1 MKKSKK
7 LATLI
12 LAGVLCFGSTLTAS
26 AATNLFA
33 GFPVQMESSYQRSY
47 SRAVQVM
54 MLNYNRASR
63 DWITSTGGANGYYG
77 NGTASAVRIFQ
88 SSVGLEI
95 DGNCG
100 PNTWNAL
107 SNFAVTYHRTEGY
120 YDYYR
125 SKTGYNYDKSTQ
137 KNMRRNFQTGSWQC
151 YNGTWNNVN

>member
-33 GFPVQMESSYQRSY
+33 GFPVQNINGYQRSY

-54 MLNYNRASR
+54 MVNYNHTTRQH
-63 DWITSTGGANGYYG
+63 IMSTGGANGYYG
-77 NGTASAVRIFQ
+77 NGTASAVRTFQ
-88 SSVGLEI
+88 SSVGLAA
-95 DGNCG
+95 DGSCG
-100 PNTWNAL
+100 PATWNGL

-125 SKTGYNYDKSTQ
+125 SKTGLDFSLNQ
-137 KNMRRNFQTGSWQC
+137 FNMRRNSQTGKWQC
-151 YNGTWNNVN
+151 YYNGWYDVN

>member
-33 GFPVQMESSYQRSY
+33 GFPAQNINGYQRSY

-54 MLNYNRASR
+54 MLNYNSVTRQH
-63 DWITSTGGANGYYG
+63 ITSTGGANGYFG
-77 NGTASAVRIFQ
+77 NGTANAIRVFQ
-88 SSVGLEI
+88 SSVGLAA
-95 DGNCG
+95 DGSCG

-107 SNFAVTYHRTEGY
+107 SNFAVTYHRTEGV

-151 YNGTWNNVN
+151 YNGTWYDVN